1 MHIKRGRPAAL
12 PLSLLGMFR
21 ALPSGG
27 IIIQFSLWQQPRKPS
42 LTQNLLN
49 IHTSVRSM
57 YVPLAHRIEVAVL
70 QREVAAAPAEA
81 IPREL
86 EEAVGLLAH
95 HAEQVDGACHHGR
108 VLRLRRVGAD
118 GLVEDGAELLV
129 DLCGSEVRS

>member
-1 MHIKRGRPAAL
+1 
-12 PLSLLGMFR
+12 
-21 ALPSGG
+21 
-27 IIIQFSLWQQPRKPS
+27 
-42 LTQNLLN
+42 
-49 IHTSVRSM
+49 M

-70 QREVAAAPAEA
+70 RGKVAAAPAQA
-81 IPREL
+81 VPREL

-95 HAEQVDGACHHGR
+95 HAQQVDGARHHGR